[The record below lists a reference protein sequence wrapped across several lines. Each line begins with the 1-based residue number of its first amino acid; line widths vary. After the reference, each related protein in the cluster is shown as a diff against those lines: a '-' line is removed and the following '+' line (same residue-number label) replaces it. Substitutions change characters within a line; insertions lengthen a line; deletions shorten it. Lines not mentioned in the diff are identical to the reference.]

1 MNDVLDPITAFA
13 TASAAF
19 NFVKKAVE
27 AGREIE
33 DVGSQLGTWFG
44 ACADLKQHEEES
56 RDPPLFKKLLNKG
69 SVEQE
74 AMENLMRRKK
84 IEQQEKELR
93 ELIVLRFGVDSY
105 REMMEERRHIR
116 EGRERTVMLQRR
128 RRAKAVQNALAVAL
142 IVIIFAVP
150 VAVSMLSLIH
160 I

>member
-1 MNDVLDPITAFA
+1 MLDPITAFA

-19 NFVKKAVE
+19 NFVKRAVE

-44 ACADLKQHEEES
+44 ACADPKQHEEES

-93 ELIVLRFGVDSY
+93 ELIVYRFGVDAY
-105 REMMEERRHIR
+105 REMMDDRRKIT
-116 EGRERTVMLQRR
+116 EGRERRVMLQRR
-128 RRAKAVQNALAVAL
+128 RRAKTIQNVIAVVLIAL
-142 IVIIFAVP
+142 IFAVP
-150 VAVSMLSLIH
+150 VAVSMWLLGKTD
-160 I
+160 

>member
-1 MNDVLDPITAFA
+1 MLDPITAFA

-19 NFVKKAVE
+19 NFVKRAVE

-33 DVGSQLGTWFG
+33 DVGSQLGTWFS

-93 ELIVLRFGVDSY
+93 ELIVYRFGVEAY
-105 REMMEERRHIR
+105 REMMDERKQLKESRA
-116 EGRERTVMLQRR
+116 RTAMLQRR
-128 RRAKAVQNALAVAL
+128 RRAKTIQNAIAVVL
-142 IVIIFAVP
+142 IVGIFAVP
-150 VAVSMLSLIH
+150 VAVSMWLLGKVE
-160 I
+160 

>member
-1 MNDVLDPITAFA
+1 VLDPITAFA

-33 DVGSQLGTWFG
+33 DVGSQLGTWFS

-56 RDPPLFKKLLNKG
+56 RDPPLFKKLLSKG

-84 IEQQEKELR
+84 IEAQEKELR
-93 ELIVLRFGVDSY
+93 ELIVYRFGVDSY
-105 REMMEERRHIR
+105 REMMDERRQLR
-116 EGRERTVMLQRR
+116 EGRARTVMIQRR
-128 RRAKAVQNALAVAL
+128 RRAKAFQNVIAVIL
-142 IVIIFAVP
+142 IVGIFAVP
-150 VAVSMLSLIH
+150 VAVSMWLFGKTD
-160 I
+160 

>member
-1 MNDVLDPITAFA
+1 MLDPITAFA

-56 RDPPLFKKLLNKG
+56 RDPPLFKKLLHKG

-93 ELIVLRFGVDSY
+93 ELIVYRFGVDSY
-105 REMMEERRHIR
+105 REMMDNRRQIR

-128 RRAKAVQNALAVAL
+128 RRAKAIQNALAVLL
-142 IVIIFAVP
+142 IASIFAIP
-150 VAVSMLSLIH
+150 VLVSMWLFKKV
-160 I
+160 

>member
-1 MNDVLDPITAFA
+1 MLDPITAFA

-93 ELIVLRFGVDSY
+93 ELIVYRFGVDSY
-105 REMMEERRHIR
+105 REMMDERRQLR
-116 EGRERTVMLQRR
+116 EGRARTVMIQRR
-128 RRAKAVQNALAVAL
+128 RRAKALQNVIAVIL
-142 IVIIFAVP
+142 IVGIFAVP
-150 VAVSMLSLIH
+150 VAVSMWLFGKVE
-160 I
+160 

>member
-1 MNDVLDPITAFA
+1 MLDPVTAFA

-19 NFVKKAVE
+19 NFVKRAVE

-56 RDPPLFKKLLNKG
+56 RDPPLFKKLLHKG

-93 ELIVLRFGVDSY
+93 ELIMYRFGQEAY
-105 REMMEERRHIR
+105 REMMEERKQIR
-116 EGRERTVMLQRR
+116 DSRDRQIMLQKR
-128 RRAKAVQNALAVAL
+128 RRAKAIQNFFAVIL
-142 IVIIFAVP
+142 IASIFAIP
-150 VAVSMLSLIH
+150 VVFAWLLSKR
-160 I
+160 

>member
-1 MNDVLDPITAFA
+1 MLDPVTAFA

-19 NFVKKAVE
+19 NFIKKAVE

-44 ACADLKQHEEES
+44 ACADLKQAEEES
-56 RDPPLFKKLLNKG
+56 RDPPLFKKLLHKG

-93 ELIVLRFGVDSY
+93 ELIVYRFGPDTY
-105 REMMEERRHIR
+105 REMMEDRRQIR
-116 EGRERTVMLQRR
+116 EGRERTEMLQRR
-128 RRAKAVQNALAVAL
+128 RRAKTVQNAIAVIL
-142 IVIIFAVP
+142 IVGIFAIP
-150 VAVSMLSLIH
+150 VAVSMWLFGKVE
-160 I
+160 

>member
-1 MNDVLDPITAFA
+1 VLDPITAFA

-56 RDPPLFKKLLNKG
+56 RDPPIFKKLLNKG

-84 IEQQEKELR
+84 IEAQEKELR
-93 ELIVLRFGVDSY
+93 ELIVYRFGVESY
-105 REMMEERRHIR
+105 REMMEERKQLRDN
-116 EGRERTVMLQRR
+116 RERVVVIQRR
-128 RRAKAVQNALAVAL
+128 RRAKAFQNVIAVVL
-142 IVIIFAVP
+142 IAGIFAVP
-150 VAVSMLSLIH
+150 VAVSMWLLGKVE
-160 I
+160 

>member
-1 MNDVLDPITAFA
+1 VLDPITAFA

-19 NFVKKAVE
+19 NFVKRAVE

-93 ELIVLRFGVDSY
+93 ELIVYRFGVDSY
-105 REMMEERRHIR
+105 REMMDERKQLR
-116 EGRERTVMLQRR
+116 ESRERTTMLLRR
-128 RRAKAVQNALAVAL
+128 RRKKAIQNVLAVVL
-142 IVIIFAVP
+142 IVLIFSVP
-150 VAVSMLSLIH
+150 VAVSMWLFGKVE
-160 I
+160 

>member
-1 MNDVLDPITAFA
+1 MLDPITAFA

-56 RDPPLFKKLLNKG
+56 RDPPIFKKLLNKG

-84 IEQQEKELR
+84 IEAQEKELR
-93 ELIVLRFGVDSY
+93 ELIVYRFGVESY
-105 REMMEERRHIR
+105 REMMEERKQLRDN
-116 EGRERTVMLQRR
+116 RERAVVIQRR
-128 RRAKAVQNALAVAL
+128 RRAKTLQNLIAVVL
-142 IVIIFAVP
+142 IAGIFAVP
-150 VAVSMLSLIH
+150 VAVSMWLLGKVE
-160 I
+160 